1 MSSLEA
7 AFYFVGAVLTCA
19 IPMARNNAGVER
31 YGMEVQRLCSV
42 LDQHLAINTYLCGDE
57 YTIADMAV
65 LPWFQ
70 MLRTAKGY
78 KHHTGVAARDFL
90 SISQYKHAARWADV
104 LIARPAVQRGLLVCS
119 THRCVMY
126 KAAEHFPR
134 SSQTCGVCFQY
145 TQSTIIYLK
154 TINLFL
160 LYHTP

>member
-1 MSSLEA
+1 MSSLEAAFYFVSSLEA

-104 LIARPAVQRGLLVCS
+104 LIARPAVQRGLLVCRKYGKPWIEDDRFK
-119 THRCVMY
+119 HLA
-126 KAAEHFPR
+126 K
-134 SSQTCGVCFQY
+134 
-145 TQSTIIYLK
+145 L
-154 TINLFL
+154 
-160 LYHTP
+160 